1 MYYGE
6 ELKKYQIVY
15 LDLGQ
20 KKLNSSIQVGKRYA
34 IIVSNDKANKYSSVV
49 TAIPLTSVEKKV
61 LPTHLDIPSKWGLTK
76 KSILLAEQKKVDE
89 ERRWKLMHKSFEI
102 NNKQIE
108 VNCGNSYI
116 NEDEIKMTVRDILDT
131 TKGKTIVKNREF
143 NVGCCSDVSFE
154 KIVFKGCRDDVLYFD
169 IK

>member
-1 MYYGE
+1 MCKDF
-6 ELKKYQIVY
+6 KKRI
-15 LDLGQ
+15 
-20 KKLNSSIQVGKRYA
+20 
-34 IIVSNDKANKYSSVV
+34 
-49 TAIPLTSVEKKV
+49 
-61 LPTHLDIPSKWGLTK
+61 
-76 KSILLAEQKKVDE
+76 AEQKKADE

-116 NEDEIKMTVRDILDT
+116 DGDEIRMTVRDILDT

-143 NVGCCSDVSFE
+143 NVGCCSDVGFE

>member
-1 MYYGE
+1 MCKDF
-6 ELKKYQIVY
+6 KKRI
-15 LDLGQ
+15 
-20 KKLNSSIQVGKRYA
+20 
-34 IIVSNDKANKYSSVV
+34 
-49 TAIPLTSVEKKV
+49 
-61 LPTHLDIPSKWGLTK
+61 
-76 KSILLAEQKKVDE
+76 AEQKKADE

-116 NEDEIKMTVRDILDT
+116 DEEEIRMTIKDILNI

-143 NVGCCSDVSFE
+143 NVGCCSDVGFD
-154 KIVFKGCRDDVLYFD
+154 KIVFIGCKDDVLYFD

>member
-1 MYYGE
+1 
-6 ELKKYQIVY
+6 
-15 LDLGQ
+15 
-20 KKLNSSIQVGKRYA
+20 
-34 IIVSNDKANKYSSVV
+34 
-49 TAIPLTSVEKKV
+49 
-61 LPTHLDIPSKWGLTK
+61 
-76 KSILLAEQKKVDE
+76 
-89 ERRWKLMHKSFEI
+89 MHKSFEI

-116 NEDEIKMTVRDILDT
+116 DEDEIMMTVRDILNI

-143 NVGCCSDVSFE
+143 NVGCCSDVNFD

>member
-1 MYYGE
+1 MCKDF
-6 ELKKYQIVY
+6 KKRI
-15 LDLGQ
+15 
-20 KKLNSSIQVGKRYA
+20 
-34 IIVSNDKANKYSSVV
+34 
-49 TAIPLTSVEKKV
+49 
-61 LPTHLDIPSKWGLTK
+61 
-76 KSILLAEQKKVDE
+76 AEQKKADE

-116 NEDEIKMTVRDILDT
+116 DEDEIRMTVRDILDT

-154 KIVFKGCRDDVLYFD
+154 KIVFLGCKNNKLYFNV
-169 IK
+169 IM